1 MTSTQFYL
9 YGVDET
15 GPETLS
21 PAQLQQIDAAD
32 LVIADSRFHAALSDC
47 TALQDWPKP
56 FSQLAEM
63 LTNYRGSSVVM
74 LATGDPL
81 WYGAGRY
88 LLRHFGREQLH
99 IEPGVSGLQF
109 AAARMGWPLE
119 SVQIISLHGRPESL
133 LSRSLYP
140 RARLMIIPQSAE
152 TARTVARRLCA
163 AGWGAA
169 DITALSSLG
178 HETETRLSASA
189 EQWDRLDEAPA
200 DFHIL
205 CVDLSPAGRAGQI
218 APSSCLPD
226 EAFITDGKMTKFEAR
241 SAALSR
247 LMPHPG
253 GVLIDLGCG
262 TGSVSI
268 EWLRFCPEG
277 AAYAVDTKQERLDL
291 AMQNAD
297 QAGVHGLTALHSECY
312 DALDALPEP
321 DAIFIGGGL
330 SADLIL
336 AAKKKLPAGGRLVAH
351 AVTVQSE
358 ALLLAAHQQDGGMLV
373 RIQVNY
379 AQPVGEYHGW
389 RGLMPVTQYIWH
401 KGGDA

>member
-21 PAQLQQIDAAD
+21 PDQLHKIANAD

-47 TALQDWPKP
+47 SELQDWPKP
-56 FSQLAEM
+56 FFQLAEM
-63 LTNYRGSSVVM
+63 LTNYRGSSIVM

-88 LLRHFGREQLH
+88 LLRYFGREQLH

-119 SVQIISLHGRPESL
+119 SVQIISLHGRPETL

-152 TARTVARRLCA
+152 TARAVARRLCA

-169 DITALSSLG
+169 ELTALSSLG
-178 HETETRLSASA
+178 HNNETRLSALA
-189 EQWDRLDEAPA
+189 EQWDGLEEVPA

-205 CVDLSPAGRAGQI
+205 CIDLAPAGREGQI

-226 EAFITDGKMTKFEAR
+226 EVLITDGKMTKFEAR
-241 SAALSR
+241 SAALAR

-262 TGSVSI
+262 SGSVSI

-297 QAGVHGLTALHSECY
+297 QAGVHGLIALHSECY

-358 ALLLAAHQQDGGMLV
+358 ALLLAAHQQDGGKLV
-373 RIQVNY
+373 RIHVNY

-401 KGGDA
+401 KGGAA